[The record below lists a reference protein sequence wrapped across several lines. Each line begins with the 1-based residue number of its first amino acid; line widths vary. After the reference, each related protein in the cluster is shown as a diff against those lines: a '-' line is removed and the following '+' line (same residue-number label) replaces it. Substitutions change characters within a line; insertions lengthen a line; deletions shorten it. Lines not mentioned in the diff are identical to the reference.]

1 MSNIAI
7 FGATSA
13 IAGEAARLYA
23 ARGDR
28 LFLAARQRDALERA
42 AADLRVR
49 GAGAVET
56 FEIDFADISRFSEM
70 LDACDASIGQ
80 PDVVLLAYGSLPE
93 QRDSERDP
101 ERAARELHINFVSPA
116 VLLDA
121 AALRLAP
128 GGRIGAI
135 TSVAGDRGRQS
146 NYLYGAAK
154 GGLSRYLEGLRH
166 RLAPRG
172 VKVVDIRPGFVDTP
186 MTAHID
192 KGGPLWAGPDKVAAD
207 IVRALERGRSTAYT
221 PWFWGPI
228 MRIVRN
234 VPERIFH
241 RTKL

>member
-13 IAGEAARLYA
+13 IAGEVARLYA

-28 LFLAARQRDALERA
+28 LFLAGRRGDGLARL
-42 AADLRVR
+42 AADLTVR
-49 GAGAVET
+49 GAAAAIP
-56 FEIDFADISRFSEM
+56 FEVDFADVTRFSPM
-70 LDACDASIGQ
+70 LDACEAAIGR
-80 PDVVLLAYGSLPE
+80 PDVVLLAYGSLPD
-93 QRDSERDP
+93 QRENERDP

-128 GGRIGAI
+128 GGRIAAI

-154 GGLSRYLEGLRH
+154 GGLSRYLQGLRH
-166 RLAPRG
+166 RLASDG
-172 VKVVDIRPGFVDTP
+172 IKVVDVRPGFVDTP

-192 KGGPLWAGPDKVAAD
+192 KGGPLWAAPEKVAAD
-207 IVRALERGRSTAYT
+207 IVRALERGRSTVYT

-228 MRIVRN
+228 MRIVRT
-234 VPERIFH
+234 VPERLFH